1 MKSSPLFTDVQEQR
15 IENFRS
21 SEKIPSGVFSD
32 SGVIKFKDNS
42 YFITCYSPLKMI
54 EMGIFGNGYFGIGDV
69 DKSRFLEILD
79 EVPLFREQIDPEV
92 ESKILLSP
100 QDFSLNKY
108 GIKAGLD
115 YKDWAANGWFHESD
129 PYGWFN
135 WYLRFYYGRR
145 HPDDFRQINRF
156 RAFVRRHW
164 GMLETNCNKIG
175 IPVSSAGYKYHK
187 TCQGLLQWG
196 WDHRVNPIKVLS
208 NI

>member
-1 MKSSPLFTDVQEQR
+1 MKSSTLFPDPQQDQ
-15 IENFRS
+15 IENFRK

-32 SGVIKFKDNS
+32 SGVIKFKDNP

-54 EMGIFGNGYFGIGDV
+54 ELGIFGHGYFGIKDV
-69 DKSRFLEILD
+69 DSSRFLEILE
-79 EVPLFREQIDPEV
+79 EVPLFKEQIDSEIK
-92 ESKILLSP
+92 SKVLLSP

-115 YKDWAANGWFHESD
+115 HKDWTENKWIHESD

-135 WYLRFYYGRR
+135 WYVRFYYGRR
-145 HPDDFRQINRF
+145 HSDDFRQINRF

-164 GMLETNCNKIG
+164 GMLENNCNKIG

-196 WDHRVNPIKVLS
+196 WDHRINPLQILR
-208 NI
+208 